1 LPAVSLFSPRMR
13 NPEVDDGSEDRRA
26 GPRRIWPSRRAAPD
40 PTTDAGLAGLGLIGP
55 RTEPAPE
62 PAGSGTAASGAAE
75 PETAEPPWPDAP
87 WAEPP
92 PWSEAAWA
100 GSLSRATLPAAWPPA
115 ARPPAPPPAPRPP
128 APRLPADPSPAPRS
142 PAAGPAARQ
151 HPAEVPTDPSLP
163 AGSPARPAPPVPAAP
178 TAPKPT
184 PADSSP
190 APRVPPARLP
200 ASQMPTMLFRTM
212 PASPPKPAADP
223 PPVAEPPASPDPDRT
238 ARPAGAANANAQSPA
253 RKAPADQPPASKA
266 PVAKLP
272 PTPAPAPAPPPI
284 ARPAAARPT
293 ANQVPT
299 MQFRTSPP
307 PAAQRPP
314 ANPPPANPPT
324 TDNRVADIPVADNPP
339 AAKPPAVP
347 APRPPVNQVPTMQFR
362 TSPPPAAQPRAAQPS
377 PSAATAANPAA
388 APPPAPDAKPPVNQP
403 PAAKPPA
410 ADAPAA
416 ERQRA
421 QTQPALVP
429 PGSKPPGSKPP
440 ADQPPAGAPTA
451 AKPSEAKPS
460 DTQPSDA
467 QPSDAQPSD
476 AQPPDAQTPEAR
488 TPEAKPP
495 AGQPPATKAPDAK
508 SPAAVPPPR
517 GGSGGSKRSS
527 KKGSRSVFGPA
538 AGERPDVLTDAETVV
553 MAVLGTRARKPSRGS
568 SDADPMRAI
577 QVTLTIPAVIT
588 GQDLDDTGQDDG
600 TPTDSAV
607 VEVTH
612 PQPVAKSATGTAA
625 DADPYLT
632 LAVNDADIAAARAA
646 GWTKPGTRPAGSDE
660 TTQFPALMWDA
671 EGAIAAGQR
680 SPAQAAPAGE
690 PYVPSRRRTLVSR
703 LVLLA
708 VLGLQAILSL
718 RLSNT
723 AFKDEALYLYA
734 GHMELVHLLHG
745 TVLPGRYA
753 TFFPGSP
760 VLYPLVAGAFSELGG
775 LNAARA
781 LSLVEMLAVTALL
794 YSLTRRLFNERA
806 ALCAALIFSASESAI
821 FLGHYATFDASS
833 LFLLAVAAW
842 ILVRTAGS
850 RWPLFLL
857 AAPVAALAVAVEYS
871 AVLFLPT
878 LMLLPAL
885 AGWPALGRRVL
896 LYSLGFGAVVSGL
909 LAGALRLGGPAYRT
923 AISLTTTSRA
933 PGTASVRTLLLHG
946 AEWGG
951 VLFALALFGTVAY
964 VWNARTEPDEDIARP
979 GGRVRRVLLGIV
991 LTGTAL
997 LVPAYAVYLHAN
1009 ASFPEHI
1016 GFGLFF
1022 AAPMAGLGVA
1032 RGLGDHFRRPHFP
1045 VAVWCLA
1052 LVLGMLQSAQFFKD
1066 WPTSSRFVSAFAT
1079 YLQPGARYLV
1089 EVPQVPVY
1097 YLSNRSDAQPSQFSS
1112 TAGISFTVTQKK
1124 AKKVETGPAAFTAA
1138 VKAGYYQVIA
1148 FNDSVNPANDT
1159 TLTNALQNSKTY
1171 YLARAITADDGTGEV
1186 TYQIWVKG
1194 KAPDLAVGGSKGTA
1208 SRKVRS

>member
-1 LPAVSLFSPRMR
+1 M
-13 NPEVDDGSEDRRA
+13 
-26 GPRRIWPSRRAAPD
+26 
-40 PTTDAGLAGLGLIGP
+40 
-55 RTEPAPE
+55 
-62 PAGSGTAASGAAE
+62 
-75 PETAEPPWPDAP
+75 
-87 WAEPP
+87 
-92 PWSEAAWA
+92 
-100 GSLSRATLPAAWPPA
+100 
-115 ARPPAPPPAPRPP
+115 
-128 APRLPADPSPAPRS
+128 RLPTSP
-142 PAAGPAARQ
+142 
-151 HPAEVPTDPSLP
+151 
-163 AGSPARPAPPVPAAP
+163 
-178 TAPKPT
+178 
-184 PADSSP
+184 
-190 APRVPPARLP
+190 
-200 ASQMPTMLFRTM
+200 
-212 PASPPKPAADP
+212 
-223 PPVAEPPASPDPDRT
+223 
-238 ARPAGAANANAQSPA
+238 
-253 RKAPADQPPASKA
+253 
-266 PVAKLP
+266 
-272 PTPAPAPAPPPI
+272 
-284 ARPAAARPT
+284 RPT
-293 ANQVPT
+293 A
-299 MQFRTSPP
+299 
-307 PAAQRPP
+307 QRPV
-314 ANPPPANPPT
+314 AQPPPANGPTANPPT
-324 TDNRVADIPVADNPP
+324 ADSRVAAGPVADTPVADNPP
-339 AAKPPAVP
+339 AAKPAAAP

-362 TSPPPAAQPRAAQPS
+362 TSPPPPAPPRTAQPS
-377 PSAATAANPAA
+377 PSAATAAKPAA
-388 APPPAPDAKPPVNQP
+388 APAPASDAKPPANQPPVNQP
-403 PAAKPPA
+403 PAAKTPAEKTPAEKTPA

-416 ERQRA
+416 GLQRA

-429 PGSKPPGSKPP
+429 PTSQPPGSQPPGSKPP

-451 AKPSEAKPS
+451 AQPPEAKPS
-460 DTQPSDA
+460 DAS
-467 QPSDAQPSD
+467 
-476 AQPPDAQTPEAR
+476 PPDAQTSD
-488 TPEAKPP
+488 TQIPEAKPP
-495 AGQPPATKAPDAK
+495 AGPSPAAKAPDAK

-517 GGSGGSKRSS
+517 GGSGSSKRSS

-568 SDADPMRAI
+568 GDPDPMRAI

-588 GQDLDDTGQDDG
+588 GQDLDDTAQDDG

-612 PQPVAKSATGTAA
+612 PQPVAKSAAGTAA

-680 SPAQAAPAGE
+680 SPAQAAPAAE

-806 ALCAALIFSASESAI
+806 ALCAALIFSVSESAI

-885 AGWPALGRRVL
+885 AGWPARGRRVL

-991 LTGTAL
+991 LTVTAL

-1009 ASFPEHI
+1009 ASFLEHI

-1066 WPTSSRFVSAFAT
+1066 WPTSDRFVSAFAT

-1097 YLSNRSDAQPSQFSS
+1097 YLSNRPDAQPGQFSS
-1112 TAGISFTVTQKK
+1112 TAGISFTVTHKK
-1124 AKKVETGPAAFTAA
+1124 AKKVETGAAAFTAA

-1148 FNDSVNPANDT
+1148 FNDSTTPANDT
-1159 TLTNALQNSKTY
+1159 TLTNALQNSKAY
-1171 YLARAITADDGTGEV
+1171 YLARAVTASDGPGQV

-1194 KAPDLAVGGSKGTA
+1194 KAPDRSVGGSKGTA